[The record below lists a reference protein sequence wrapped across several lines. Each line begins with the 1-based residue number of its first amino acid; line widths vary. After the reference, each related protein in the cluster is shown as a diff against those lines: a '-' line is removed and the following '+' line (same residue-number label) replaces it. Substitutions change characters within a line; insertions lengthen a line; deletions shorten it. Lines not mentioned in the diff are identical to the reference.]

1 MIFKFLFNT
10 KLEKNNK
17 LDFLEEDLQEDSL
30 EEKEQNKSKKD
41 DFSEMFED
49 KKGILSMIGL
59 FIFFIAIILIIY
71 FWRFFRWKK
80 S

>member
-49 KKGILSMIGL
+49 KKGILSMISL

>member
-49 KKGILSMIGL
+49 KNGILSMIGL

-71 FWRFFRWKK
+71 FWRFFR
-80 S
+80 

>member
-49 KKGILSMIGL
+49 KKGILSMISL

-71 FWRFFRWKK
+71 FWRFFR
-80 S
+80 

>member
-71 FWRFFRWKK
+71 FWRVFR
-80 S
+80 

>member
-71 FWRFFRWKK
+71 FWRFFR
-80 S
+80 